1 MTGRKKDIIIVNG
14 KNIYP
19 QDVEYVASG
28 VPGVYPGRVA
38 CFGVTNDGFGTED
51 LFVIAETDGSRPP
64 AEIRADV
71 QRAVADEVAI
81 VPKRVEVID
90 HMSLSKTSS
99 GKISRSRNRELYLNK
114 ELTLL

>member
-1 MTGRKKDIIIVNG
+1 
-14 KNIYP
+14 
-19 QDVEYVASG
+19 
-28 VPGVYPGRVA
+28 
-38 CFGVTNDGFGTED
+38 
-51 LFVIAETDGSRPP
+51 
-64 AEIRADV
+64 V